1 MMNQDKLKQMY
12 AEGGLLKAL
21 LKDPAQREMAR
32 KMLTMEEGGM
42 MKKYRM
48 GGMMKYS
55 EGGEMEEME
64 ENEPPKG
71 TRMAGEFVSI
81 QEPDLYE
88 AYSSFAYP
96 NQYGPMREG
105 LAKLSESEREA
116 VISRAANMA
125 AKRFAQEAEGAEDK
139 MEFMREAYESGR
151 YEPGKSFRPADA
163 SPMGATANREM
174 DLATKRAVLMA
185 ERLSPELKRMF
196 GL

>member
-105 LAKLSESEREA
+105 LAKLSESEREGL
-116 VISRAANMA
+116 IKRAANMA
-125 AKRFAQEAEGAEDK
+125 AKRFSEEAEGAEDK
-139 MEFMREAYESGR
+139 MEFMRQAYESGR
-151 YEPGKSFRPADA
+151 YEPGKSFRPSSSMPEGRLVD
-163 SPMGATANREM
+163 REM
-174 DLATKRAVLMA
+174 DLADINAYYDR

-196 GL
+196 GM

>member
-1 MMNQDKLKQMY
+1 MNQDKLKKMY

-55 EGGEMEEME
+55 EGGEMDEME
-64 ENEPPKG
+64 PPRG
-71 TRMAGEFVSI
+71 TRMAGEYVRI
-81 QEPDLYE
+81 EEPDLYE

-96 NQYGPMREG
+96 NQYGPMRDG

-116 VISRAANMA
+116 VIKRASDMA
-125 AKRFAQEAEGAEDK
+125 SKRFAEETEGAEDK
-139 MEFMREAYESGR
+139 MEFMRKAYESGR
-151 YEPGKSFRPADA
+151 YEPGQAFRPADA
-163 SPMGATANREM
+163 SPMGAPATREA
-174 DLATKRAVLMA
+174 DLATKRAVLMS

>member
-48 GGMMKYS
+48 GGSMEYAD
-55 EGGEMEEME
+55 GGEM
-64 ENEPPKG
+64 EPPKG

-116 VISRAANMA
+116 VISRAADMA
-125 AKRFAQEAEGAEDK
+125 SKRFAQESEGAEDK

-151 YEPGKSFRPADA
+151 YEPGKSFRPSDA
-163 SPMGATANREM
+163 SPSGRPVDREM
-174 DLATKRAVLMA
+174 DLADMRAALA
-185 ERLSPELKRMF
+185 SERLSPELKRMF

>member
-48 GGMMKYS
+48 GGSMNYS
-55 EGGEMEEME
+55 EGGEMDEME
-64 ENEPPKG
+64 PPRG

-105 LAKLSESEREA
+105 LAKLSESERKA
-116 VISRAANMA
+116 VIKRASNVA
-125 AKRFAQEAEGAEDK
+125 AERFAREAEGAEDK

-163 SPMGATANREM
+163 SPMGAPAEREM
-174 DLATKRAVLMA
+174 NLATKRAVLMS

>member
-48 GGMMKYS
+48 GGTMEYS
-55 EGGEMEEME
+55 EGGEME

-71 TRMAGEFVSI
+71 TRMGGEYVRI
-81 QEPDLYE
+81 EEPDLYE

-96 NQYGPMREG
+96 NQMGPMESG
-105 LAKLSESEREA
+105 FAKLSDSERKA
-116 VISRAANMA
+116 VISRAAELA
-125 AKRFAQEAEGAEDK
+125 QKRFEQEKGGAEDE
-139 MEFMREAYESGR
+139 MEFLRAAYESGR
-151 YEPGKSFRPADA
+151 YEPGSSFRPKEAGP
-163 SPMGATANREM
+163 SGAVTDTALE
-174 DLATKRAVLMA
+174 RAEKTAALMA
-185 ERLSPELKRMF
+185 ERLSPELRRRF
-196 GL
+196 GM

>member
-48 GGMMKYS
+48 GGSMEYAD
-55 EGGEMEEME
+55 GGEM
-64 ENEPPKG
+64 EPPKG

-105 LAKLSESEREA
+105 LAKLSESERES
-116 VISRAANMA
+116 VISRAADMA
-125 AKRFAQEAEGAEDK
+125 SKRFAQESEGAEDK

-151 YEPGKSFRPADA
+151 YEPGKSFRPSDA
-163 SPMGATANREM
+163 SPSGGPVDREM
-174 DLATKRAVLMA
+174 DLADMRAALA
-185 ERLSPELKRMF
+185 SERLSPELKRMF

>member
-48 GGMMKYS
+48 GGSMEYAN
-55 EGGEMEEME
+55 GGEVD
-64 ENEPPKG
+64 PPKG

-81 QEPDLYE
+81 EEPDLYA
-88 AYSSFAYP
+88 AYSDFAYP

-105 LAKLSESEREA
+105 LAKLSESERES
-116 VISRAANMA
+116 VIKRASRMA
-125 AKRFAQEAEGAEDK
+125 AERFEQEAEGAEDK

-151 YEPGKSFRPADA
+151 YEPGMSYRPRM
-163 SPMGATANREM
+163 SGPHGAPVTEAVDR
-174 DLATKRAVLMA
+174 ATKRAVLMS
-185 ERLSPELKRMF
+185 ERLSPALKEMF